1 VTTLVGA
8 PRSRIDGPAKV
19 TGDARY
25 SADIALD
32 GMAHA
37 VFATSTAAAG
47 RISRIDVT
55 EAQECAGVVAVF
67 THETMPRLAREPV
80 FDFPNIG
87 TKFAFLQ
94 DDRILYAGQPI
105 AMVVAETREQ
115 AAAAAERVRIDYALE
130 IPVATL
136 AEGAAG
142 ARKLEML
149 YGVLPAAYARGDIE
163 EGLRQADVQVSESYS
178 FPAHRHHPIEL
189 SSTTAV
195 WDGPQ
200 VTVYETTQGSR

>member
-1 VTTLVGA
+1 
-8 PRSRIDGPAKV
+8 
-19 TGDARY
+19 
-25 SADIALD
+25 
-32 GMAHA
+32 

-47 RISRIDVT
+47 RITRIDVT

-80 FDFPNIG
+80 FDFPNVG
-87 TKFAFLQ
+87 MKFAFLQ

-115 AAAAAERVRIDYALE
+115 AAAAAARVQVDYAPE
-130 IPVATL
+130 TPVATL
-136 AEGAAG
+136 ADGEAG
-142 ARKLEML
+142 ARELKLL

-163 EGLRQADVQVSESYS
+163 EGLRQADVQMRESYS

-195 WDGPQ
+195 WNGSR